1 MKEMLSGFSSSYFI
15 TKIMASLYYPF
26 CDSANNSFSLL
37 VFGRQLWQKVYH
49 MLSFLSYK
57 KFFSSSLIGSNASW
71 KRNYQKFQET
81 SLQKNGTHTHTQ
93 KSYQELQHDNI
104 NILAQITNMSS
115 QIYTV
120 IMPWTWPMS
129 KLGKNEWSYHFFLQ
143 EQVSKEVEQ
152 DRTPSEQKPR
162 TPQEEKGRSDLTCG
176 VFSGNEIK
184 QQLMSLQRKQM
195 P

>member
-1 MKEMLSGFSSSYFI
+1 MKMKHLKEKDMEFIKEMLSGFSSSYLI

-81 SLQKNGTHTHTQ
+81 SLQKNGTHTHTHTKILPGTPTWQ
-93 KSYQELQHDNI
+93 HKHPGTDYKYVFTNIHSYYAMN
-104 NILAQITNMSS
+104 LANEQ
-115 QIYTV
+115 
-120 IMPWTWPMS
+120 TW
-129 KLGKNEWSYHFFLQ
+129 
-143 EQVSKEVEQ
+143 
-152 DRTPSEQKPR
+152 
-162 TPQEEKGRSDLTCG
+162 
-176 VFSGNEIK
+176 
-184 QQLMSLQRKQM
+184 
-195 P
+195 